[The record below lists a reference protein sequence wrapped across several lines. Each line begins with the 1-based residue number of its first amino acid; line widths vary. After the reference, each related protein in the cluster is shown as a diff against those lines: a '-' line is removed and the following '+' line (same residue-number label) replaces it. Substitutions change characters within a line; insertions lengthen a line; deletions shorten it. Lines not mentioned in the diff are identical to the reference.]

1 MKGVLFFKSK
11 PKATPADLVRQTRD
25 LLSHVNSAPN
35 TFQSQSQSKR
45 QVNMINTIGKLLE
58 DLKLI
63 LYGDSDTQPVA
74 SACAQLTEEFFRED
88 TLCLL
93 IICLPK
99 LKLETRKDATLL
111 VSNLLRQK
119 VRSRFIACDYLEQ
132 NLELID
138 VLVGGYENNGMEIT
152 ALHYGSM
159 LRDCIRHQDLARH
172 VLESKLMMK
181 KFFDYVQVA
190 RYEVA
195 ADATETFK
203 QLLTRHKSTVAE
215 FLSKNYDW
223 FFVEYNSK
231 LLQSPN
237 YLTRREAVKLLGEM
251 LMHRSN
257 SDVMLQ
263 YVSSRDNLRI
273 FMNLL
278 RDSSKIIQVDALR
291 IFKLFAAN
299 ENKTPEIV
307 GILVANRNKLL
318 QLLFAELKIDNN
330 GDPQLQADKAQVVKD
345 IFALDVKVKA

>member
-35 TFQSQSQSKR
+35 TFQSQSQNKR

-58 DLKLI
+58 DLKFI

-88 TLCLL
+88 TLRLL

-111 VSNLLRQK
+111 VSNFLRQK

-132 NLELID
+132 NLNLID
-138 VLVGGYENNGMEIT
+138 VLVGGYENN
-152 ALHYGSM
+152 
-159 LRDCIRHQDLARH
+159 DLARH

-190 RYEVA
+190 RFEVA

-278 RDSSKIIQVDALR
+278 RDSSKNIQVDALR
-291 IFKLFAAN
+291 VFKLFAAN